1 MNANERHAGETA
13 KGGAKIALY
22 NAVAD
27 YVRMESERILK
38 QPPANPELVGW
49 RYVVAIGEYGQSP
62 DLELVF
68 ADDGGEGT
76 TDVQLARGF
85 DTYRDAFR
93 WTAENCDIPAMSDSW
108 AIPRGFERPRYPSIC
123 YLRIYTELTK
133 C

>member
-1 MNANERHAGETA
+1 MNRTA
-13 KGGAKIALY
+13 KDGAKIVLC
-22 NAVAD
+22 NADAD

-38 QPPANPELVGW
+38 QPPANPELAGW

-68 ADDGGEGT
+68 AGDGGEST

-85 DTYRDAFR
+85 DTYWDALR
-93 WTAENCDIPAMSDSW
+93 WTAENCDIPATSDF
-108 AIPRGFERPRYPSIC
+108 AALPRGFERPRYPCIC